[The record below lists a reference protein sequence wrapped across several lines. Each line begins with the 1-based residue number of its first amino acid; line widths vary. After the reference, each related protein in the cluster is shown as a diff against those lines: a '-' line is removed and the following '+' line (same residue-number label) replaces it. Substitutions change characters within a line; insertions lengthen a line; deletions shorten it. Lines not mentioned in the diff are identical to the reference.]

1 MGNIKLSLDRENILE
16 FNVDI
21 QGYAN
26 TSTTKAPKVRMIL
39 EQKNMGFCMVATKED
54 KTYSIII
61 PEMKNIMESGI
72 CEARMEVI
80 IDSKYFVPWESQIEF
95 DREVKVEAA
104 PIIKEE
110 LQPAVSVQAQ
120 PVIKEEPQPQPQ
132 PQPQKRVVKEET
144 PSNPKKKATLQLI
157 VDNKPKRKIKKENTN
172 IDSIIDDLN
181 LLAKKI
187 R

>member
-1 MGNIKLSLDRENILE
+1 MAAMKLSLDRENILE

-54 KTYSIII
+54 KTYSVVI
-61 PEMKNIMESGI
+61 PEMKNIMESGM

-80 IDSKYFVPWESQIEF
+80 IENKYFVPWESQIEF
-95 DREVKVEAA
+95 DKEVKVEAA
-104 PIIKEE
+104 PIVRKEP
-110 LQPAVSVQAQ
+110 QPDLSVQVK
-120 PVIKEEPQPQPQ
+120 PIIKEEPKPE
-132 PQPQKRVVKEET
+132 PQKPVVKEE
-144 PSNPKKKATLQLI
+144 SSSKPKKKAGLQLI

-172 IDSIIDDLN
+172 IDSIIDELN

>member
-1 MGNIKLSLDRENILE
+1 MAAMKLSLDRENILE

-54 KTYSIII
+54 KTYSVVI
-61 PEMKNIMESGI
+61 PEMKNIMESGV

-120 PVIKEEPQPQPQ
+120 PVIKEI
-132 PQPQKRVVKEET
+132 PQPQKRVVKEEA
-144 PSNPKKKATLQLI
+144 PSKPKKKATLQLI

-172 IDSIIDDLN
+172 INSIIDDLN

>member
-1 MGNIKLSLDRENILE
+1 MPAMKLSLDRENILE
-16 FNVDI
+16 FNVNI

-26 TSTTKAPKVRMIL
+26 TSTTNTPKVRMIL

-54 KTYSIII
+54 KTYSVVI

-72 CEARMEVI
+72 CDARMEVI
-80 IDSKYFVPWESQIEF
+80 IDNKYFVPWESQIEF
-95 DREVKVEAA
+95 DKEVKVEAS
-104 PIIKEE
+104 PIIKSEPE
-110 LQPAVSVQAQ
+110 VMSVQAQ
-120 PVIKEEPQPQPQ
+120 PVIKEEPEPE
-132 PQPQKRVVKEET
+132 PQKPVVKEEA
-144 PSNPKKKATLQLI
+144 PPKPKKKATLQLI

>member
-1 MGNIKLSLDRENILE
+1 MPAMKLSLDRENILE

-39 EQKNMGFCMVATKED
+39 EQKSMGFCMVATKED
-54 KTYSIII
+54 KTYSIVI
-61 PEMKNIMESGI
+61 PEMKNIMESGM

-80 IDSKYFVPWESQIEF
+80 IENKYFVPWESQIEF
-95 DREVKVEAA
+95 DKEVKVEAA
-104 PIIKEE
+104 PIVRKEP
-110 LQPAVSVQAQ
+110 QPDLSVQVK
-120 PVIKEEPQPQPQ
+120 PIIKEEPKPE
-132 PQPQKRVVKEET
+132 PQKPVVKEE
-144 PSNPKKKATLQLI
+144 SSSKPKKKAGLQLI
-157 VDNKPKRKIKKENTN
+157 VDNKPKRKIKKDNTN

>member
-1 MGNIKLSLDRENILE
+1 MAAMKLSLDRENILE

-54 KTYSIII
+54 KTYSVVI
-61 PEMKNIMESGI
+61 PEMKNIMESGV

-80 IDSKYFVPWESQIEF
+80 IENKYFVPWESQIEF
-95 DREVKVEAA
+95 DKEVKVEAA
-104 PIIKEE
+104 PIVREE
-110 LQPAVSVQAQ
+110 PQPDMSVQVK
-120 PVIKEEPQPQPQ
+120 PIIKEEPKPG
-132 PQPQKRVVKEET
+132 PQKPVVKEE
-144 PSNPKKKATLQLI
+144 SSSKPKKKAGLQLI

>member
-1 MGNIKLSLDRENILE
+1 MPAMKLSLDRENILE

-54 KTYSIII
+54 KTYTVVI
-61 PEMKNIMESGI
+61 PEMKNIMESGV

-80 IDSKYFVPWESQIEF
+80 IDNKYFVPWESQIEF

-110 LQPAVSVQAQ
+110 LQPVVSVQAQ
-120 PVIKEEPQPQPQ
+120 PVIKEI
-132 PQPQKRVVKEET
+132 PQPQKRVVKEES
-144 PSNPKKKATLQLI
+144 PSKPKKKATLQLI

-172 IDSIIDDLN
+172 INSIIDDLN
-181 LLAKKI
+181 LLAKQI

>member
-1 MGNIKLSLDRENILE
+1 MPAMKLSLDRENILE

-26 TSTTKAPKVRMIL
+26 TSITKAPKVRMIL

-54 KTYSIII
+54 KTYSIVI

-80 IDSKYFVPWESQIEF
+80 IDNKYFVPWESQIEF

-104 PIIKEE
+104 PIIKSEPE
-110 LQPAVSVQAQ
+110 PLSVQAQ
-120 PVIKEEPQPQPQ
+120 PVIKEEPD
-132 PQPQKRVVKEET
+132 PQKPVVKEET
-144 PSNPKKKATLQLI
+144 PSKPKKKARLQLI

>member
-1 MGNIKLSLDRENILE
+1 MAAMKLSLDRENILE

-54 KTYSIII
+54 KTYSVVI
-61 PEMKNIMESGI
+61 PEMKNIMESGV
-72 CEARMEVI
+72 CDAHMEVI
-80 IDSKYFVPWESQIEF
+80 IDNKYFVPWESQIEF
-95 DREVKVEAA
+95 KDVKVEAA
-104 PIIKEE
+104 PIVRKAP
-110 LQPAVSVQAQ
+110 QPDLSVQVKQ
-120 PVIKEEPQPQPQ
+120 IIKEEPKPE
-132 PQPQKRVVKEET
+132 PQKPVVKEESSSK
-144 PSNPKKKATLQLI
+144 PNKKAGLQLI

-172 IDSIIDDLN
+172 IDSVIDDLN

-187 R
+187 S

>member
-1 MGNIKLSLDRENILE
+1 MAAMKLSLDRENILE

-54 KTYSIII
+54 KTYSVII

-72 CEARMEVI
+72 CEVRMEVI
-80 IDSKYFVPWESQIEF
+80 IDNKYFVPWESQIEF

-104 PIIKEE
+104 PIIREE
-110 LQPAVSVQAQ
+110 PQPDVSVQVK
-120 PVIKEEPQPQPQ
+120 PIIKEEPKPEPV
-132 PQPQKRVVKEET
+132 KSVVKEEA
-144 PSNPKKKATLQLI
+144 PPKPKKKPAIQLI
-157 VDNKPKRKIKKENTN
+157 VDNKPKRKIKKENIN
-172 IDSIIDDLN
+172 IDDLI
-181 LLAKKI
+181 LLAKQI

>member
-1 MGNIKLSLDRENILE
+1 MAAMKLSLDRENILE

-54 KTYSIII
+54 KTYSVVI

-80 IDSKYFVPWESQIEF
+80 IENKYFVPWESQIEF
-95 DREVKVEAA
+95 DKEVKVEAA
-104 PIIKEE
+104 PIVRKEP
-110 LQPAVSVQAQ
+110 QPDLSVQVK
-120 PVIKEEPQPQPQ
+120 PIIKEEPKPE
-132 PQPQKRVVKEET
+132 PQKPVVKEE
-144 PSNPKKKATLQLI
+144 SSSKPKKKAGLQLI

>member
-1 MGNIKLSLDRENILE
+1 MAAMKLSLDRENILE

-54 KTYSIII
+54 KTYSVVI
-61 PEMKNIMESGI
+61 PEMKNIMESGM
-72 CEARMEVI
+72 CDARMEVI
-80 IDSKYFVPWESQIEF
+80 IDNKYFVPWESQIEF
-95 DREVKVEAA
+95 DKEVKVEAA
-104 PIIKEE
+104 PIIKSEHE
-110 LQPAVSVQAQ
+110 PLSVQAQ
-120 PVIKEEPQPQPQ
+120 PVIKEEPE
-132 PQPQKRVVKEET
+132 PQKPVVKEEK
-144 PSNPKKKATLQLI
+144 PFKPKKKSRLELI

>member
-1 MGNIKLSLDRENILE
+1 MTAMKLSLDRENILE

-54 KTYSIII
+54 KTYSVVI
-61 PEMKNIMESGI
+61 PEMKNIMESGV

-120 PVIKEEPQPQPQ
+120 PVIKEI
-132 PQPQKRVVKEET
+132 PQPQKRVVKEEA
-144 PSNPKKKATLQLI
+144 PSKPKKKATLQLI

>member
-1 MGNIKLSLDRENILE
+1 MAAMKLSLDRENILE

-39 EQKNMGFCMVATKED
+39 EQKNMGFCMAATKED
-54 KTYSIII
+54 KTYSIVI
-61 PEMKNIMESGI
+61 PEMKNIMESGM

-80 IDSKYFVPWESQIEF
+80 IENKYFVPWESQIEF
-95 DREVKVEAA
+95 DKEVKVEATPIVREEPQPDMSVQVK

-110 LQPAVSVQAQ
+110 PK
-120 PVIKEEPQPQPQ
+120 PG
-132 PQPQKRVVKEET
+132 PQKPVVKEE
-144 PSNPKKKATLQLI
+144 SSSKPKKKAGLQLI

>member
-1 MGNIKLSLDRENILE
+1 MTAMKLSLDRENILE

-54 KTYSIII
+54 KTYSVVI
-61 PEMKNIMESGI
+61 PEMKNIMESGV

-110 LQPAVSVQAQ
+110 LQPDVSVQAQ
-120 PVIKEEPQPQPQ
+120 PVIKKI
-132 PQPQKRVVKEET
+132 PQPQKRVVKEEA
-144 PSNPKKKATLQLI
+144 PPKPKKKAPLQLI
-157 VDNKPKRKIKKENTN
+157 VDNMPKRKIRKENTN

>member
-1 MGNIKLSLDRENILE
+1 MAAMKLSLDRENILE

-26 TSTTKAPKVRMIL
+26 TSTTKVPKVRMIL

-54 KTYSIII
+54 KTYSVII

-72 CEARMEVI
+72 CEVRMEVI
-80 IDSKYFVPWESQIEF
+80 IDNKYFVPWESQIEF

-104 PIIKEE
+104 PIIREE
-110 LQPAVSVQAQ
+110 PQPDVSVQVK
-120 PVIKEEPQPQPQ
+120 PIIKEEPKPEPV
-132 PQPQKRVVKEET
+132 KSVVKEEA
-144 PSNPKKKATLQLI
+144 PPKPKKKPAIQLI
-157 VDNKPKRKIKKENTN
+157 VDNKPKRKIKKENIN
-172 IDSIIDDLN
+172 IDDLI
-181 LLAKKI
+181 LLAKQI

>member
-1 MGNIKLSLDRENILE
+1 MPAMKLSLDRENILE

-54 KTYSIII
+54 KTYSIVI
-61 PEMKNIMESGI
+61 PEMKNVMVSGL
-72 CEARMEVI
+72 CDVSMEVI
-80 IDSKYFVPWESQIEF
+80 IDNKYFVPWESQIEF

-104 PIIKEE
+104 PVIKSEPE
-110 LQPAVSVQAQ
+110 PVMSVQAQ
-120 PVIKEEPQPQPQ
+120 PVIKEEPEPEKP
-132 PQPQKRVVKEET
+132 VIKEEA
-144 PSNPKKKATLQLI
+144 PPKPKKKATLQLI

-172 IDSIIDDLN
+172 IDDIDDLI

>member
-1 MGNIKLSLDRENILE
+1 MAAMKLSLDRENILE

-54 KTYSIII
+54 KTYSVVI
-61 PEMKNIMESGI
+61 PEMKNIMESGV
-72 CEARMEVI
+72 CDARMEVI
-80 IDSKYFVPWESQIEF
+80 IDNKYFVPWESQIEF

-104 PIIKEE
+104 PIVKSEPE
-110 LQPAVSVQAQ
+110 PLSVQAQ
-120 PVIKEEPQPQPQ
+120 PVIKEEPE
-132 PQPQKRVVKEET
+132 PQKPVVKEET
-144 PSNPKKKATLQLI
+144 PSKPKKKARLQLI

>member
-1 MGNIKLSLDRENILE
+1 MDNMKLSLDRENVLE

-26 TSTTKAPKVRMIL
+26 TSTTNPPQVRLFL
-39 EQKNMGFCMVATKED
+39 EQKNIGFCMSAKKDD
-54 KTYSIII
+54 KTYSVVI
-61 PEMKNIMESGI
+61 PEMKNVIEAGV
-72 CEARMEVI
+72 CDARMEVI
-80 IDSKYFVPWESQIEF
+80 IDNKYFVPWESQIEF

-120 PVIKEEPQPQPQ
+120 PVIKEI
-132 PQPQKRVVKEET
+132 PQPQKLVIKEEV
-144 PSNPKKKATLQLI
+144 PPKPKKKAPLQLI
-157 VDNKPKRKIKKENTN
+157 VDNMPKRKIKKENTN

>member
-1 MGNIKLSLDRENILE
+1 MAAMKLSLDRENILE

-54 KTYSIII
+54 KTYSVVI
-61 PEMKNIMESGI
+61 PEMKNIIESGT
-72 CEARMEVI
+72 CDARMEVI
-80 IDSKYFVPWESQIEF
+80 IDNKYFVPWESQIEF
-95 DREVKVEAA
+95 NKEVKVEAA
-104 PIIKEE
+104 PIVRKEP
-110 LQPAVSVQAQ
+110 QPDLSVQVK
-120 PVIKEEPQPQPQ
+120 PIIKEEPKPE
-132 PQPQKRVVKEET
+132 PQKLVVKEES
-144 PSNPKKKATLQLI
+144 PSKPKKKAGLQLI

>member
-1 MGNIKLSLDRENILE
+1 MDNMKLSLDRENILE

-26 TSTTKAPKVRMIL
+26 TSMTKAPQVRLFL
-39 EQKNMGFCMVATKED
+39 EQKNIGFCMSVKKNN
-54 KTYSIII
+54 KTYSVVI
-61 PEMKNIMESGI
+61 PEMKNIIKSGI

-80 IDSKYFVPWESQIEF
+80 IDNKYFVPWESQIEF

-104 PIIKEE
+104 PIIREE
-110 LQPAVSVQAQ
+110 LQPDVSVQAQ
-120 PVIKEEPQPQPQ
+120 SVIKEIPQPQKLVIKEEVPP
-132 PQPQKRVVKEET
+132 K
-144 PSNPKKKATLQLI
+144 PKKKAPLQLI

>member
-1 MGNIKLSLDRENILE
+1 MAAMKLSLDRENILE

-39 EQKNMGFCMVATKED
+39 EQKSMGFCMVATKED
-54 KTYSIII
+54 KTYSVVI

-80 IDSKYFVPWESQIEF
+80 IDNKYFVPWESQIEF

-104 PIIKEE
+104 PIVKSEPE
-110 LQPAVSVQAQ
+110 PLSVQAQ
-120 PVIKEEPQPQPQ
+120 PVIKEEPE
-132 PQPQKRVVKEET
+132 PQKPVVKEET
-144 PSNPKKKATLQLI
+144 PSKPKKKARLQLI